1 MVEDWIAAYE
11 RAWRTRGTEL
21 LAGLFT
27 DDATYSQSPFDPPVA
42 GLPAIAEMWQ
52 ATRASADEP
61 FTMTSEVV
69 AVDGDVGVARI
80 EVHYDE
86 PRPHEYRDLW
96 IMRFAPDGRCAAF
109 EEWPFWPGQPLSAL
123 DAG

>member
-1 MVEDWIAAYE
+1 
-11 RAWRTRGTEL
+11 
-21 LAGLFT
+21 
-27 DDATYSQSPFDPPVA
+27 
-42 GLPAIAEMWQ
+42 MWQ

-69 AVDGDVGVARI
+69 AVDGDVAVARI